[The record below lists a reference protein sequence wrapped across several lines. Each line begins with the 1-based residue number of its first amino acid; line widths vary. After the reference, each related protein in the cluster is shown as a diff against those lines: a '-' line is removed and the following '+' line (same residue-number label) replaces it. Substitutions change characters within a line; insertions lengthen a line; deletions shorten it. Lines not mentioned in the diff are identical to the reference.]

1 MREELEN
8 VLGAVEA
15 KELPPGFDQL
25 FGKIWDAQASRFN
38 VQETYV
44 LDFKETV
51 PDEFSKDYGAG
62 IVRLALAFFNSYG
75 GLIIFGVKD
84 RALTVVGTDRVF
96 DIEKFNRLLTD
107 VAEVHAECLLRSYTV
122 TADNDER
129 TIVAVLVPKR
139 GMVRPARLIR
149 DFGPYRAGTLWV
161 RDRHEAME
169 AELRH
174 LPVLYSDRETPPDSP
189 LDDETT
195 FPVHRSFPPSPALLK
210 HFVNRGN
217 QSGNLIETLWDW
229 FVFREKPR
237 FYLHGAGGSGKSTL
251 AYVFARMLADHGHA
265 IRSKDGQRLDYVI
278 YISGKETEFNPQ
290 TRSQQVFA
298 LRQFGSRREQ
308 FEQILFHAGFA
319 DEKQVDGL
327 SGAKLDEKFDKLLSE
342 LFAHFSGLIVIDDID
357 ALTRR
362 KVDSGEESLFLKAAQ
377 PTAKHT
383 RVLYTLRF
391 PPAHA
396 MDSTEPV
403 PGLHSGIELPEFA
416 KACARQFG
424 VPEPTPDEL
433 KQLDTITDCLPLLL
447 ETVIALRKHSGTYKE
462 AIRTFNDKGGE
473 DARRYLY
480 QREYDGLQQQGRA
493 RQLLAALYLVGE
505 PMSVPALAGLLQFQH
520 NVLTDAISE
529 CSSVFLSTQ
538 VGEDGETLYQLTPPC
553 VPFVENISKQLTYF
567 AALQRKVQHFN
578 RIGVNVG
585 PREAGLIVNME
596 RLIRSR
602 SFSAVAAMGEQLKSD
617 DLALEN
623 PKIRSLLGQAYSELG
638 GHSWAKARE
647 CFKHAE
653 GLGHRDVFMMRRWFH
668 LEFTSGYGW
677 DEAERICRAVLDEQ
691 GFGPRVKSEFWS
703 KLGSCLFMKANGIL
717 GVSREK
723 GLELLRQSIYA
734 YLEGIWIGR
743 SAGEMDIA
751 NNFAWLE
758 KPLRRFVLAAKG
770 DIDQFFALF
779 DGLPDRKHDV
789 DDAAVDLILGYLTKS
804 RSPTDKPTRAR
815 LKGLSM
821 RSISKISR
829 SMRPASAYPGF
840 AKIVETLKAVVD
852 QIDADEKASASSA
865 S

>member
-1 MREELEN
+1 MREELEQ
-8 VLGAVEA
+8 VLAAIEA

-75 GLIIFGVKD
+75 GLVVFGVKD
-84 RALTVVGTDRVF
+84 RALTVVGADRAF
-96 DIEKFNRLLTD
+96 NIEKFNRLLTD
-107 VAEVHAECLLRSYTV
+107 VADVYAECLVRSYTMTV
-122 TADNDER
+122 DNEER
-129 TIVAVLVPKR
+129 TVVALLVPKR

-149 DFGPYRAGTLWV
+149 DFGPYTAGTLWV

-174 LPVLYSDRETPPDSP
+174 LPVLYSDRATPPDSP
-189 LDDETT
+189 IDDETT

-229 FVFREKPR
+229 FVFRDKPR

-251 AYVFARMLADHGHA
+251 AYEFARMLADHGNA
-265 IRSKDGQRLDYVI
+265 VRSKGGQRLDYVI

-290 TRSQQVFA
+290 TGRQQVFA

-319 DEKQVDGL
+319 DEKETEGL
-327 SGAKLDEKFDKLLSE
+327 SGAKLDETLDNRLSE

-403 PGLHSGIELPEFA
+403 PGLNSGTELPEFA
-416 KACARQFG
+416 KACAKQFG
-424 VPEPTPDEL
+424 VPEPAPDDLEQL
-433 KQLDTITDCLPLLL
+433 KTITDCLPLLV
-447 ETVIALRKHSGTYKE
+447 ETVVALRKHSGTYKE

-480 QREYDGLQQQGRA
+480 QREYDGLRQQGRA
-493 RQLLAALYLVGE
+493 RQLLAALYVVGG
-505 PMSVPALAGLLQFQH
+505 PMSVPALAGLLQLQRS
-520 NVLTDAISE
+520 VLTDAIGE

-538 VGEDGETLYQLTPPC
+538 IGEAGETLYQLTPPC
-553 VPFVENISKQLTYF
+553 VPFIEDVSKQLTYF
-567 AALQRKVQHFN
+567 AALERKVQHFN
-578 RIGVNVG
+578 RIGVKVG

-596 RLIRSR
+596 RLTRSR
-602 SFSAVAAMGEQLKSD
+602 EFGAVVAMGEQLRSD

-623 PKIRSLLGQAYSELG
+623 PKIRSLLGRAYAELG
-638 GHSWAKARE
+638 GHSWEKARE

-653 GLGHRDVFMMRRWFH
+653 GLGYRDVFMMRSWFH
-668 LEFTSGYGW
+668 LEFMSGYGW
-677 DEAERICRAVLDEQ
+677 DEAERICRTVLDDPR
-691 GFGPRVKSEFWS
+691 FGPRVKSEFWS
-703 KLGSCLFMKANGIL
+703 KFGSCLFMKANGIL

-734 YLEGIWIGR
+734 YLEAIWIGR
-743 SAGEMDIA
+743 STGEMDIPK
-751 NNFAWLE
+751 NIAWLE
-758 KPLRRFVLAAKG
+758 KPLSRFVLAAKG

-789 DDAAVDLILGYLTKS
+789 DDEAVDLLLGYLTKS
-804 RSPTDKPTRAR
+804 RVPTDKPMRAR

-821 RSISKISR
+821 KCISKINRSR
-829 SMRPASAYPGF
+829 RPLSAYPGF
-840 AKIVETLKAVVD
+840 TKIVETLEAVVD
-852 QIDADEKASASSA
+852 QVEAAEATASSRF
-865 S
+865 